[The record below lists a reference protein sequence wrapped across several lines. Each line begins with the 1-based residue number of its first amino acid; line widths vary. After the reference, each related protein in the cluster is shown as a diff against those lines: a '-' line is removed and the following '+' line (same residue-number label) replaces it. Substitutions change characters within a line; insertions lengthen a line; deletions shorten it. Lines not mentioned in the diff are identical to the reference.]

1 MSRTRHGL
9 VSAVAGAALG
19 MTLLAGCG
27 GGSNRPQVT
36 ATPSLPSRTASIS
49 APSPDRVLAVGP
61 GQGLDDAGARRE
73 LGAPHLRA
81 SRAARSR
88 RPSATP
94 SRPLPPRPRPPP
106 PNRRRPRPSPLR
118 PPRHRPRRPSR
129 QRRPSPRL
137 PHRPRRVTS
146 QPVTTSTSP
155 SVTPTPDASA
165 TSSDGASDLWWLWAL
180 LAAAVA
186 AGIGWLILAASRRRR
201 WDAAFATELAEAR
214 WAVDTLVPSVTD
226 RSVPADEITARWGG
240 SQRRLDDLQS
250 ELSTLASTAPGTQRS
265 ARAAGVSES
274 AVALRQAMA
283 ADVAL
288 RSRTGASAPAGD
300 ELAASREVV
309 QTRSDALRAA
319 MDDRTASGPPPTAG
333 ATGGQHER

>member
-1 MSRTRHGL
+1 MSRTQRGT
-9 VSAVAGAALG
+9 VSLVAGAALG

-36 ATPSLPSRTASIS
+36 GTPSLPSRTASIS
-49 APSPDRVLAVGP
+49 APSPTASLPSVP
-61 GQGLDDAGARRE
+61 GRDSTTPAPGESSE
-73 LGAPHLRA
+73 LPTSAE
-81 SRAARSR
+81 
-88 RPSATP
+88 PSASESETERDTVTATATETATAQPTKTKTVTATP
-94 SRPLPPRPRPPP
+94 TPTPTPTSEPATTTVTATPTPTET
-106 PNRRRPRPSPLR
+106 
-118 PPRHRPRRPSR
+118 
-129 QRRPSPRL
+129 
-137 PHRPRRVTS
+137 VTS

-165 TSSDGASDLWWLWAL
+165 TSSEGASDLWWLWAL

-186 AGIGWLILAASRRRR
+186 GGIGWLILAASRRRR

-226 RSVPADEITARWGG
+226 RSVPADEITARWDG

-250 ELSTLASTAPGTQRS
+250 QLSTLASTAPGTQRS

-300 ELAASREVV
+300 ELAASREAV